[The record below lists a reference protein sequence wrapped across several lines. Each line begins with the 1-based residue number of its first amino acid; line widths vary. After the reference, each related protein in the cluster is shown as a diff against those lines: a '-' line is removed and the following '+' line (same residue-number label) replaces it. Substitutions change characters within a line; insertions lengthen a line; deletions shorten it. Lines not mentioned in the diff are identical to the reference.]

1 MAGKSREKN
10 NKLSKKTIIKN
21 NLIERG
27 NEARIIRRIV
37 AIIALILVLAAGGV
51 FLGGYIY
58 IESSLKPLDPDN
70 QKQKEVEVPI
80 GSSTSSIGQLLEEKK
95 IIKNGTIF
103 KYYVKFNN
111 ISGFQAGNYKFSP
124 SMTLAEITDALQTGK
139 LVSKEVFKITVPEG
153 FQLEQIAE
161 VMAKQTDYSAKEIM
175 EKLDDPKT
183 VDEFAEKYPE
193 IITDDMKADAIKH
206 PFEGY
211 LYPATYSFYE
221 EKPSLDAIIDPMI
234 KQTQIVLANYTEAL
248 SEKKMSVH
256 ELLTMA
262 SLIEKEATAKADR
275 QKIASVFVN
284 RIEEDMPLQ
293 TDPTIAYAL
302 GEHQVRTMY
311 EDLQVDSP
319 YNTYVHKGLTPGPI
333 ANAGK
338 ESIEAVLNPAD
349 TDYLYFLAEYG
360 TGDVYF
366 AKTLEEHNALKKKH
380 ITDKR
385 KEASE

>member
-1 MAGKSREKN
+1 MTNKSQEES
-10 NKLSKKTIIKN
+10 NKTAKKMLIKN
-21 NLIERG
+21 NLVERG
-27 NEARIIRRIV
+27 NEARIIRKIV
-37 AIIALILVLAAGGV
+37 AIIALVFILAAGGMI
-51 FLGGYIY
+51 LGGYLY
-58 IESSLKPLDPDN
+58 IKSALKPLDSEN

-80 GSSTSSIGQLLEEKK
+80 GSSTTSIGNLLEEKK

-124 SMTLAEITDALQTGK
+124 SMTLKEITDALQTGK
-139 LVSKEVFKITVPEG
+139 LVNKAVFKITVPEG
-153 FQLEQIAE
+153 LQLDQIAE
-161 VMAKQTDYSAKEIM
+161 IIAKNTDYSAKEIM

-183 VDEFAEKYPE
+183 VDEFAKKYPE
-193 IITDDMKADAIKH
+193 IITEDLKADNIKH

-221 EKPSLDAIIDPMI
+221 EKPSLDSIIDTMI
-234 KQTQIVLANYTEAL
+234 KQTKDVLADFHGILA
-248 SEKKMSVH
+248 EKDMNVH

-275 QKIASVFVN
+275 HKIASVFFN
-284 RIEEDMPLQ
+284 RMEAGMPLQ

-302 GEHQVRTMY
+302 GEHKVRTMY
-311 EDLQVDSP
+311 EDLKVDSP
-319 YNTYVHKGLTPGPI
+319 YNTYEHKGLTPGPI

>member
-1 MAGKSREKN
+1 MADKSREKD
-10 NKLSKKTIIKN
+10 NKLTKKTIIKN
-21 NLIERG
+21 HLIERG
-27 NEARIIRRIV
+27 NEARIIRKIV
-37 AIIALILVLAAGGV
+37 AIITLVFVLVAGATL
-51 FLGGYIY
+51 LGGYLY
-58 IESSLKPLDPDN
+58 IESALKPLDPDN
-70 QKQKEVEVPI
+70 QKQKEIEVPI
-80 GSSTSSIGQLLEEKK
+80 GSSTSSIGQLLEEKN

-103 KYYVKFNN
+103 KYYVKFKN

-124 SMTLAEITDALQTGK
+124 SMTLAEITNALQSGK
-139 LVSKEVFKITVPEG
+139 LVQKDVFKITVPEG
-153 FQLEQIAE
+153 FQLEQIADLI
-161 VMAKQTDYSAKEIM
+161 AKQTDYSAKEIM

-183 VDEFAEKYPE
+183 IEEFAKKYPE
-193 IITDDMKADAIKH
+193 IITDDMKAKNIKH

-221 EKPSLDAIIDPMI
+221 ENPSLEAIIDPMI
-234 KQTQIVLANYTEAL
+234 KQTEKVLANYDGAL

-256 ELLTMA
+256 ELLTLA

-275 QKIASVFVN
+275 QKIASVFFN
-284 RIEEDMPLQ
+284 RIDEDMPLQ

-311 EDLQVDSP
+311 EDLKVDSP

-385 KEASE
+385 KEASK